1 MKKVIALLSIIT
13 LLASCATKTKIEYVD
28 REVVKY
34 QTKIQHDTLVQN
46 IHDSIYYSV
55 IQKGDTI
62 YSTKFVYK
70 TQYKDRVV
78 VKIDTCF
85 KDSIQTQTITETKA
99 LEKKHI
105 PWWAWICLSFTCS
118 TLALTIYR
126 IYKWLKH

>member
-1 MKKVIALLSIIT
+1 MKKAIALLSIIT

-46 IHDSIYYSV
+46 IHDSIYYEV

-85 KDSIQTQTITETKA
+85 KDSIQTQTITETKVVA
-99 LEKKHI
+99 KEHI
-105 PWWAWICLSFTCS
+105 PWWAWFCLGI
-118 TLALTIYR
+118 TLLLISLIAYS

>member
-1 MKKVIALLSIIT
+1 MKKAIALLSIIV

-28 REVVKY
+28 RDVVKY

-46 IHDSIYYSV
+46 IHDSIYYEV

-62 YSTKFVYK
+62 YSTKFVTK
-70 TQYKDRVV
+70 TQYKDRIVV
-78 VKIDTCF
+78 QKDTCF
-85 KDSIQTQTITETKA
+85 KDSIQTQTITETKV

-105 PWWAWICLSFTCS
+105 PWWAWICLSFTCG

-126 IYKWLKH
+126 LYKWLKH